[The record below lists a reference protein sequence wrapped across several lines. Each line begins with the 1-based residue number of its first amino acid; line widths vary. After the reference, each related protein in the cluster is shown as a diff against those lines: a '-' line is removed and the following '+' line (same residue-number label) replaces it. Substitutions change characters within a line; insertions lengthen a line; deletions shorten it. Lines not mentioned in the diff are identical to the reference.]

1 MSLPNARKLLRATDA
16 TWPAHSVKQKG
27 GWKIRYGAG
36 GGKRVSATTKVQ
48 NKLPIIEV
56 VEDEMQALG
65 QEKLFMILE
74 EDYELDVALE
84 TRGYSIVD
92 RSIIYICDIL
102 KLVSELTPV
111 AQTYQV
117 WEPLEIMREIWQ
129 AGGIGDARV
138 KVMDRV
144 AGPKTGLL
152 ARDGD
157 TVAGTAF
164 VARKDDIGMVHA
176 VEVLQKNRRKGVARK
191 LMAQAASWAKAN
203 GAIYMSLMTTKNNV
217 PANKLYR
224 SMNMEP
230 TTTYHYRIKES

>member
-36 GGKRVSATTKVQ
+36 GGKRVSATIKVQ

-56 VEDEMQALG
+56 AEDEMQALG
-65 QEKLFMILE
+65 QDKLFMILE

-92 RSIIYICDIL
+92 PSIIYICDIL
-102 KLVSELTPV
+102 KLVSEPTPV

-164 VARKDDIGMVHA
+164 VAIKDDIGMVHA

-230 TTTYHYRIKES
+230 TATYHYRIKES

>member
-1 MSLPNARKLLRATDA
+1 M
-16 TWPAHSVKQKG
+16 
-27 GWKIRYGAG
+27 
-36 GGKRVSATTKVQ
+36 
-48 NKLPIIEV
+48 
-56 VEDEMQALG
+56 
-65 QEKLFMILE
+65 
-74 EDYELDVALE
+74 
-84 TRGYSIVD
+84 
-92 RSIIYICDIL
+92 
-102 KLVSELTPV
+102 

-164 VARKDDIGMVHA
+164 VTIKDDIAMVHSI
-176 VEVLQKNRRKGVARK
+176 EVLQKNRRKGVARK
-191 LMAQAASWAKAN
+191 LMAQATSWAKAK

>member
-16 TWPAHSVKQKG
+16 TWPAHSVTQKD
-27 GWKIRYGAG
+27 GWKIRYCAS
-36 GGKRVSATTKVQ
+36 GGKRVSATTKAQ

-56 VEDEMQALG
+56 AEDEMHVLG
-65 QEKLFMILE
+65 QDKLFMILE

-92 RSIIYICDIL
+92 PSIIYICDIL
-102 KLVSELTPV
+102 KLVSEPTPV

-144 AGPKTGLL
+144 SGPKTGLL

-164 VARKDDIGMVHA
+164 VAIKDDIAMVHS

-191 LMAQAASWAKAN
+191 LMAQAANWAKAN